1 MSTSTNRETA
11 STRGPVDTLADHV
24 PSEWWQDLFDET
36 YLLTDGDVLSASVT
50 QHEVDMYVEHGS
62 LTPQDRILDLCCGQG
77 RHTLELARRGFNRVR
92 GIDQSE
98 FLIDTARQA
107 AHQLG
112 RSVSFDQGDARALPY
127 DDNAFDAV
135 LLLGNSFGYFDAARD
150 DQSVLEEVRRVLT
163 PGGRLLLDLTDG
175 DHTRKQ
181 FSPRSWEWAGDRHLV
196 CRERELADDGT
207 RLVAREIV
215 IDVDQGVQDDQF
227 YAERLYGR
235 REISALLR
243 RSGFDALDFSRM
255 EGRSERNQDL
265 GMMAHR
271 FVATAQLSARA
282 PSDPSSRRNGGTS
295 TNGRQDA
302 ESESSGSTNSFSLNQ
317 SPMGI
322 LDGSLPR
329 YVAVALGDPR
339 RPDET
344 KLDGTF
350 GEEDYEVVE
359 KLRDALGNLS
369 EYEFIYFDNHDS
381 LIDDLRTY
389 GDAVD
394 LVFNLCDEGLCN
406 QPRQELH
413 VPALLEA
420 FDIPYT
426 GAGPQCLAHCYDKSM
441 VRGVASEM
449 GIPVADGYFLRSGA
463 DLPVP
468 LPISYPVLVKPN
480 AADNSA
486 GMTADCIADTRD
498 ELHRAIQS
506 VREHVGPNEN
516 LLVEEFLTGADL
528 TYGMIGN
535 PSGDLRSLPITEDDY
550 SRLPDDLPR
559 FCGFDAKRNPDSPYW
574 TEVEP
579 VPADLPDDTRDQIQR
594 DSHLLF
600 ERLGCR
606 DYARFDW
613 RLDGDG
619 NPHLLEANPNPGW
632 CWDGHLVEAAAFDGT
647 SYPQVLDE
655 ILEAAYRRHGQ
666 SVCHTG

>member
-1 MSTSTNRETA
+1 MSSTHNLQQRATL
-11 STRGPVDTLADHV
+11 GPVDTLADHV
-24 PSEWWQDLFDET
+24 SSEWWRDLFDET
-36 YLLTDGDVLSASVT
+36 YLLTDGDVLTPSIT
-50 QHEVDMYVEHGS
+50 RHEVDLYVERGG
-62 LTPQDRILDLCCGQG
+62 LTPEDRILDLCCGQG
-77 RHTLELARRGFNRVR
+77 RHTLELARRAFNRVR
-92 GIDQSE
+92 GIDQSDV
-98 FLIDTARQA
+98 LLDAAREA
-107 AHQLG
+107 AHQQN
-112 RSVSFDQGDARALPY
+112 RNVSFDQGDARALPY
-127 DDNAFDAV
+127 EDNAFDVV

-150 DQSVLEEVRRVLT
+150 DQVVLQEVRRVLV
-163 PGGRLLLDLTDG
+163 PGGRVLLDLTDG
-175 DHTRKQ
+175 DYTRKE
-181 FSPRSWEWAGDRHLV
+181 FHPRSWEWTSDQHLV
-196 CRERELADDGT
+196 CRERELADGGT

-215 IDVDQGVQDDQF
+215 IDGEQGVQADQF

-243 RSGFDALDFSRM
+243 HAGFEALEFSRL

-271 FVATAQLSARA
+271 FVATAQLPAEPPRE
-282 PSDPSSRRNGGTS
+282 PSSSSNNT
-295 TNGRQDA
+295 TNGQHDA
-302 ESESSGSTNSFSLNQ
+302 ESSSSVEGGSP
-317 SPMGI
+317 SPSVNG
-322 LDGSLPR
+322 LDVPLPR
-329 YVAVALGDPR
+329 YVAVALGDPG

-344 KLDGTF
+344 KLGGTF
-350 GEEDYEVVE
+350 GEEDYEVVDR
-359 KLRDALGNLS
+359 LHDALGHLS
-369 EYEFIYFDNHDS
+369 GHEFIYFNDHDS

-394 LVFNLCDEGLCN
+394 LVFNLCDEGLRN

-413 VPALLEA
+413 VPALLES

-426 GAGPQCLAHCYDKSM
+426 GAGPQCLAHCYDKSL
-441 VRGVASEM
+441 VRGVAAEM
-449 GIPVADGYFLRSGA
+449 RIPVADGYVLRSGA
-463 DLPVP
+463 DVPPP

-486 GMTADCIADTRD
+486 GMTRDCIADNRD
-498 ELHRAIQS
+498 ELPRAIQS
-506 VREHVGPNEN
+506 VRDHVGPDED

-535 PSGDLRSLPITEDDY
+535 PSTDLRALPITEDDY

-559 FCGFDAKRNPDSPYW
+559 FCGFEAKRNPDSPYW

-579 VPADLPDDTRDQIQR
+579 VPADLPDGTRDQIQR

-613 RLDGDG
+613 RLDRDG

-632 CWDGHLVEAAAFDGT
+632 SWDSHLVEAAAFDGT
-647 SYPQVLDE
+647 SYPEVLAQ
-655 ILEAAYRRHGQ
+655 ILNAAYRRHGH
-666 SVCHTG
+666 SVSRAG